1 MTQQVLSPQEKA
13 NKLVLLCLTMNP
25 DLNEAKDM
33 AKKIAKNMTHTP
45 DYIKEYISD
54 VVKHIDS
61 I

>member
-54 VVKHIDS
+54 VAKHIDS